1 MLEKEKP
8 LDEPGG
14 EPAGIGP
21 TKPTYASSVAESG
34 LMSTAAAP
42 AVGGLTGGRSWR
54 QIVEDAKKKNILQ
67 INIIKSVKVVDNETV
82 KPRNLRH
89 DDIATFIYDVLQIK
103 HDMRNVWQ

>member
-1 MLEKEKP
+1 MLETEKP
-8 LDEPGG
+8 LD

-67 INIIKSVKVVDNETV
+67 INIIKSVKVVDNERA

-103 HDMRNVWQ
+103 HDMRNVCQ